1 MKQEMEFESVRKY
14 LEKTPTADEPTKI
27 ESLPER
33 FFDPLIMQGVRP
45 VLIEPGRVVCSFR
58 VPPRLLNTANTLHGG
73 AIASL
78 VDLVGSAAIF
88 TAGAPFTGVSVE
100 ISVSYLDGAGVD
112 EEIEIE
118 ARNLRVGKAVAVVS
132 VELRKKDTGKII
144 AQGRHTKYLALTS
157 KL

>member
-1 MKQEMEFESVRKY
+1 MEFQLVRKY
-14 LEKTPTADEPTKI
+14 LEKTPTAHEPTKI
-27 ESLPER
+27 ESLPEQ

-58 VPPRLLNTANTLHGG
+58 VPPRLLNTANTLHGA

-78 VDLVGSAAIF
+78 LALVGSSAIF
-88 TAGAPFTGVSVE
+88 TAGAPVTGASVE
-100 ISVSYLDGAGVD
+100 FSVSYLDGVGVD

-118 ARNLRVGKAVAVVS
+118 ARNLRVEKAVAVVS
-132 VELRKKDTGKII
+132 VEMRKKDTGKLI
-144 AQGRHTKYLALTS
+144 AQGRHTKYLAVTS